1 MYIFIYRVAE
11 HWMNRR
17 FILYKIKKPDN
28 PSDNADMSNEKE
40 IKYCSP

>member
-1 MYIFIYRVAE
+1 
-11 HWMNRR
+11 MNRR
-17 FILYKIKKPDN
+17 FILYKTKKPDNPSDN